1 MATLYHPTASQLNAH
16 EGGISCVAWGH
27 GLVVTG
33 SADEAVHSYEVSG
46 AKIERRHTL
55 PGHELGVTAVAVAAD
70 VAVAASA
77 ALDSRIRVW
86 NLDTGSLNLE
96 IDCGPMSYGVALSP
110 DGATVAAGSMGGI
123 SLWDAASGS
132 KTASLSIGSDR
143 IVLCAAIS
151 ADGALLAA
159 GAEDGGVHV
168 FEMEARRGSAA
179 RTPPERHAAPPRR
192 PPHRLPRHSAPR
204 SPPKPHASA
213 LPTADRAA
221 SALPTADQT
230 ASAARP
236 PPIASASAHSLRLR
250 PRPPLTPPLTPP
262 RLRPRL
268 TAGAVPARRK
278 DGGARGGGAMRRL
291 FARRQDG
298 APTSTLTQ
306 AQTR

>member
-33 SADEAVHSYEVSG
+33 SADEAVHSYDVSG

-55 PGHELGVTAVAVAAD
+55 TGHELGVTAVAVAAD

-168 FEMEARRGSAA
+168 FEMEAPYQRVAKMEAHAVAVRCVAFSRDGKTVLSGSEDSRAVLWEAA
-179 RTPPERHAAPPRR
+179 SGRQLYTLQGHGSWVLGAAFSADGSHVVTCSSDQTVRNWD
-192 PPHRLPRHSAPR
+192 LTTGASVQTLADSHSDQAWGVAFDPSGGR
-204 SPPKPHASA
+204 FCSVGD
-213 LPTADRAA
+213 DRAIRVFEA
-221 SALPTADQT
+221 TV
-230 ASAARP
+230 
-236 PPIASASAHSLRLR
+236 
-250 PRPPLTPPLTPP
+250 
-262 RLRPRL
+262 
-268 TAGAVPARRK
+268 AG
-278 DGGARGGGAMRRL
+278 GE
-291 FARRQDG
+291 
-298 APTSTLTQ
+298 
-306 AQTR
+306 

>member
-1 MATLYHPTASQLNAH
+1 MGPGTLLLSARFRTGISLGACLPSLSVGTHMATLYRPTASQLNAH

-55 PGHELGVTAVAVAAD
+55 TGHELGVTAVAVAAD

-168 FEMEARRGSAA
+168 FEMEARRRSAA

-213 LPTADRAA
+213 LPTADH
-221 SALPTADQT
+221 T

-236 PPIASASAHSLRLR
+236 PPTASASAHSLRLR
-250 PRPPLTPPLTPP
+250 P
-262 RLRPRL
+262 
-268 TAGAVPARRK
+268 
-278 DGGARGGGAMRRL
+278 
-291 FARRQDG
+291 
-298 APTSTLTQ
+298 
-306 AQTR
+306 